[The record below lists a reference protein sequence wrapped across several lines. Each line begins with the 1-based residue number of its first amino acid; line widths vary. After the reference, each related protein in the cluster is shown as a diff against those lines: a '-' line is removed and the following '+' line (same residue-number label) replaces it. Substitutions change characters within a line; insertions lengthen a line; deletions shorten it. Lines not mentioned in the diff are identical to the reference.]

1 MSPSQEMLTSQK
13 FAERA
18 GVSASTVTKW
28 LKSGKVKGVKQSGKW
43 MISADQLTAVPSAQ
57 SAATSAPP
65 VASKPIA
72 ASANT
77 SKHAPAQ
84 RTYSIEEFSA
94 MTYLT
99 SYGVERFLKEGRLTG
114 RKDEAGKW
122 SVDHA
127 NMERSDIQHLLRK

>member
-1 MSPSQEMLTSQK
+1 MSAPKEMLTNQK

-18 GVSASTVTKW
+18 GVSPSTVSKW
-28 LKSGKVKGVKQSGKW
+28 LKSGKVKGVKQNGKW
-43 MISADQLTAVPSAQ
+43 MISTDQLTAVAVALPAAPLAQ
-57 SAATSAPP
+57 P
-65 VASKPIA
+65 VAAKSIT

-77 SKHAPAQ
+77 SKPGPAQ

-99 SYGVERFLKEGRLTG
+99 TYGVERFLKEGRLTG
-114 RKDEAGKW
+114 HKDEAGKW

-127 NMERSDIQHLLRK
+127 NVERPEIQHLLRK

>member
-1 MSPSQEMLTSQK
+1 MSASQEMLTSQK

-18 GVSASTVTKW
+18 GVSPSTVSKW

-43 MISADQLTAVPSAQ
+43 MISADQLTAVASAQ
-57 SAATSAPP
+57 FVAPSAPP
-65 VASKPIA
+65 VASKAIPT
-72 ASANT
+72 SANT
-77 SKHAPAQ
+77 SKPASAQ

-99 SYGVERFLKEGRLTG
+99 AYGVERFLKEGRLTG

-127 NMERSDIQHLLRK
+127 NMERSDIQHLIRK

>member
-1 MSPSQEMLTSQK
+1 MSASQEMLTSQK

-18 GVSASTVTKW
+18 GVSPSTVSKW

-43 MISADQLTAVPSAQ
+43 MISADQLTAVAPAQ
-57 SAATSAPP
+57 SAAPAATP

-72 ASANT
+72 AAANT
-77 SKHAPAQ
+77 SKSAPAQ

-94 MTYLT
+94 KTYLT
-99 SYGVERFLKEGRLTG
+99 VYGVERFLKEGRLTG

-122 SVDHA
+122 SVDHG
-127 NMERSDIQHLLRK
+127 NMERPDIQHLIRK